1 MIAYWLLVLH
11 LFGDYVI
18 QSDWMANMKTKASLP
33 ALAHAVTY
41 TAPFWLIL
49 PSWPALLLIGGS
61 HFVID
66 RWRLARYVCWAKNL
80 LGPREEWVPVPC
92 ENGVVHDPDFAPDP
106 AGSTSRITREGLVRA
121 AASTFRY
128 DLVDGK
134 ATNVRKLVQWRFP
147 WSECVGTG
155 YHSSRPAW
163 LSVWLMIIA
172 DNTLHLTF
180 NGLAYA
186 LFSSNG

>member
-1 MIAYWLLVLH
+1 MIAYWLIVLH
-11 LFGDYVI
+11 LFGDYVV
-18 QSDWMANMKTKASLP
+18 QSDWMANAKTKASVP

-41 TAPFWLIL
+41 TVPFWLVL
-49 PSWPALLLIGGS
+49 PSWQALLLIGGS

-66 RWRLARYVCWAKNL
+66 RWRLARYVCWAKNF
-80 LGPREEWVPVPC
+80 LGPREEWVAVPC
-92 ENGVVHDPDFAPDP
+92 ENGIVRDPDFAPDL
-106 AGSTSRITREGLVRA
+106 AGSSSTITREGFVRA

-128 DLVDGK
+128 DLVDGE
-134 ATNVRKLVQWRFP
+134 ATNVRKLVRWRHP

-172 DNTLHLTF
+172 DNTLHLAI